1 MHRVGRKTRMAV
13 GAAAALILTNGC
25 ATLLGGGPSQS
36 VTVNAEPDGT
46 SFVVKSSTGLQMA
59 AGTAPQI
66 IRLPR
71 RNEYQVDF
79 TVPGYRPQSVVLTRG
94 VNGWIWGN
102 LLIGWVVGFIVDFA
116 TGSAYKLEPAVVQ
129 VALQRQSGEGAGSEA
144 HAVVRL
150 LDMFGGV
157 ISERRV
163 RLEPAP

>member
-1 MHRVGRKTRMAV
+1 MDRVGRKMRMAA
-13 GAAAALILTNGC
+13 GAAATLILTTGC

-36 VTVNAEPDGT
+36 VTVNAEPAGT
-46 SFVVKSSTGLQMA
+46 SFVVKSSSGLQMA

-79 TVPGYRPQSVVLTRG
+79 TVPGYQPQSVVLTRG

-102 LLIGWVVGFIVDFA
+102 LVIGWIVGFIVDFA

-129 VALQRQSGEGAGSEA
+129 VALQPRSGEGTESEA

-150 LDMFGGV
+150 LDMRGRV
-157 ISERRV
+157 ISEARV
-163 RLEPAP
+163 RLEPTR